1 MNKDELYKDLEQ
13 YFLEKGISEGSF
25 KEFSEQRKISRTSLN
40 YYFKNKDYI
49 YTKILSK
56 ILKDFEKK
64 FFAIINNE
72 KLSYYERIDVILEM
86 YFNITKKNIKLYPYI
101 QHLNEIE
108 KKVKNKKDVNTDEV
122 IEIIKKICDNFIDI
136 TNKEIQNGSI
146 NINYPKNYL
155 FLIISTCL
163 FPFTT
168 PYIIESVINMSME
181 EFYEKHY
188 EYMKY
193 ILLKEIEILK

>member
-49 YTKILSK
+49 YIKILSK
-56 ILKDFEKK
+56 ILTDFEKK
-64 FFAIINNE
+64 FFVIINDKE
-72 KLSYYERIDVILEM
+72 LSYYERIDLLLDM

-108 KKVKNKKDVNTDEV
+108 KKLKNKKDENADEV
-122 IEIIKKICDNFIDI
+122 IKIIKKISDNFIDV
-136 TNKEIQNGSI
+136 TNDEIQVG
-146 NINYPKNYL
+146 NISVNYPKNYL
-155 FLIISTCL
+155 FLIISICL

-168 PYIIESVINMSME
+168 PYIIEAVINISME
-181 EFYEKHY
+181 EFYVKHY

-193 ILLKEIEILK
+193 ILLKEIEMLK

>member
-1 MNKDELYKDLEQ
+1 MTRTVIESPIPVYYQVPD
-13 YFLEKGISEGSF
+13 
-25 KEFSEQRKISRTSLN
+25 SEQLALFPKADFRT
-40 YYFKNKDYI
+40 F
-49 YTKILSK
+49 T
-56 ILKDFEKK
+56 
-64 FFAIINNE
+64 
-72 KLSYYERIDVILEM
+72 
-86 YFNITKKNIKLYPYI
+86 
-101 QHLNEIE
+101 
-108 KKVKNKKDVNTDEV
+108 
-122 IEIIKKICDNFIDI
+122 DI
-136 TNKEIQNGSI
+136 TNKEIQNGNI

>member
-1 MNKDELYKDLEQ
+1 MNKDELYRDLEQ

-49 YTKILSK
+49 YIKILTKILTE
-56 ILKDFEKK
+56 FEKK
-64 FFAIINNE
+64 FFAIITDK
-72 KLSYYERIDVILEM
+72 KLSYYERIDILLDM
-86 YFNITKKNIKLYPYI
+86 YFSITKKNIKLYPYI

-108 KKVKNKKDVNTDEV
+108 KKLKNKKDVNADEV
-122 IEIIKKICDNFIDI
+122 IVIIKKICDDFIDI
-136 TNKEIQNGSI
+136 TNKEIQDGNISI
-146 NINYPKNYL
+146 KYPKNYL
-155 FLIISTCL
+155 FLIISACL
-163 FPFTT
+163 FPFTI
-168 PYIIESVINMSME
+168 PYIIEKVINISME

-193 ILLKEIEILK
+193 ILLKEIEIL

>member
-1 MNKDELYKDLEQ
+1 MAQKRNFCISKI
-13 YFLEKGISEGSF
+13 ISESQCLLG
-25 KEFSEQRKISRTSLN
+25 
-40 YYFKNKDYI
+40 
-49 YTKILSK
+49 
-56 ILKDFEKK
+56 
-64 FFAIINNE
+64 FFYVQ
-72 KLSYYERIDVILEM
+72 K
-86 YFNITKKNIKLYPYI
+86 
-101 QHLNEIE
+101 
-108 KKVKNKKDVNTDEV
+108 KNKKDVNTDEV

>member
-1 MNKDELYKDLEQ
+1 M
-13 YFLEKGISEGSF
+13 G
-25 KEFSEQRKISRTSLN
+25 
-40 YYFKNKDYI
+40 
-49 YTKILSK
+49 
-56 ILKDFEKK
+56 
-64 FFAIINNE
+64 
-72 KLSYYERIDVILEM
+72 YERGGLRSGTEPGGAPDRQPEPQKRQTSTGE
-86 YFNITKKNIKLYPYI
+86 YFSRSGLQAYP
-101 QHLNEIE
+101 HTATAGTDLATE
-108 KKVKNKKDVNTDEV
+108 KVKNKKDVNTDEV

-193 ILLKEIEILK
+193 ILLKEIEILNILFQNVWLSQI